1 MSAVTEIMPTV
12 AQSYGQATAA
22 VTVQEEKPSCG
33 ICYDEFNKSTRKE
46 VVCPYGSHS
55 FCRGCV
61 EKYVLSQGEQIAC
74 PDTECRMPWTEEFV
88 DEQFT
93 AVFRKGALRAHR
105 EKFVLD
111 HQKARLPELQE
122 RARRYKIAID
132 IIDGKKKAYEEL
144 SDKYYEVPEVV
155 EYERLNAIAKNLKT
169 QYSALT
175 YSLYK
180 VANTSKYDPTTKRYI
195 NTPKPGKEEEYAVL
209 DAKATAAGAEHRAAA
224 EIANVYY
231 AENEKVIEAAKK
243 KYLKK
248 ARSENRAPEVRDMI
262 ESYGAPIRIWGNT
275 DSAKYKKAIEIFG
288 EGAATAGRGAGDAA
302 TERRHVEV
310 MRGCPEEGCR
320 GFLDGKWKCGVCD
333 ARVCRHC
340 HDVLEEDEAAPAR
353 MMHAGSGSAS
363 GQSGSSSSSQEPAE
377 EAPPKDKRWH
387 VCEIAAVETA
397 RMLAKDTKPCPS
409 CKALISKIDGCDQ
422 MWCTLC
428 QTPFSWATGQKEEG
442 RVHNPHYYEWLRRTK
457 GSVPREMGDVPGGD
471 CCAADNTLRPLLW
484 MHHTDVVNGAYD
496 LLFTDVTGAVTKR
509 IDELGHVEDVR
520 LEMMGYVAG
529 KASQI
534 ISEFHRRILEVY
546 QYDVANRQTWYER
559 YTDRQGEEDAI
570 DYLVGRLSE
579 GDWQKKCWSRDRLRR
594 FRNDVKEIK
603 RMFYAAGRDLLNSL
617 TIGMGSVKVGET
629 IKGLV
634 ELTNYSNEMI
644 MNARKRYCLTAY
656 YNDMLINM
664 NIANQLFFPNIEEG
678 DKYNRNFVTKMGGVW
693 QVSGTKLLQEEQITR
708 MANVNTMMKLMFGF
722 CGSEVPKKYI

>member
-1 MSAVTEIMPTV
+1 MSAVTEIMPI
-12 AQSYGQATAA
+12 QATAIAA

-61 EKYVLSQGEQIAC
+61 EQYVLSQGEQISC
-74 PDTECRMPWTEEFV
+74 PGTECRMPWTEEFV
-88 DEQFT
+88 DNQFT
-93 AVFRKGALRAHR
+93 AVFRKGGLRAHR

-122 RARRYKIAID
+122 RARRYKIAVD
-132 IIDGKKKAYEEL
+132 IIDGKKKAFTEM
-144 SDKYYEVPEVV
+144 SSKYYEVPEVA
-155 EYERLNAIAKNLKT
+155 EYERQNAIAKKLKD
-169 QYSALT
+169 QLASLR

-180 VANTSKYDPTTKRYI
+180 FMDTSRYDAATKRYI
-195 NTPKPGKEEEYAVL
+195 ETPKPGKEAEYAAIS
-209 DAKATAAGAEHRAAA
+209 AKVTATGAEHRAAA
-224 EIANVYY
+224 DTVNVYY
-231 AENEKVIEAAKK
+231 AENEKVIESAKK

-248 ARSENRAPEVRDMI
+248 ARRENRAPAVRDMI
-262 ESYGAPIRIWGNT
+262 ESYGAPIRIWGSV
-275 DSAKYKKAIEIFG
+275 DSAKYKEAIELFG
-288 EGAATAGRGAGDAA
+288 EGAATVNRGGGAGAA
-302 TERRHVEV
+302 EERRHVEV

-353 MMHAGSGSAS
+353 MMHAGGGAS
-363 GQSGSSSSSQEPAE
+363 DQEPGE

-397 RMLAKDTKPCPS
+397 RMLAKETKPCPS

-457 GSVPREMGDVPGGD
+457 GSVPREVGDVPGGD
-471 CCAADNTLRPLLW
+471 CCAADNTVRPLDWLAVR
-484 MHHTDVVNGAYD
+484 DEAYVMR
-496 LLFTDVTGAVTKR
+496 FTDVTEAVTKR
-509 IDELGHVEDVR
+509 LDELGHVGDVQS
-520 LEMMGYVAG
+520 EMIAYVKRIAVR
-529 KASQI
+529 I
-534 ISEFHRRILEVY
+534 ISEFHRRLLEIY
-546 QYDVANRQTWYER
+546 QYDIANRQTWYER

-570 DYLVGRLSE
+570 DYLAGRLSE
-579 GDWQKKCWSRDRLRR
+579 ADWQKKCWSRDRLRR

-617 TIGMGSVKVGET
+617 TIGMGSVKFGET

-644 MNARKRYCLTAY
+644 LNARKRYCLTAY

-664 NIANQLFFPNIEEG
+664 KMETPLFGGNMESEEYKR
-678 DKYNRNFVTKMGGVW
+678 DFVTKMGGEW
-693 QVSGTKLLQEEQITR
+693 KDCGTNRQEQEMALNINIDTITK
-708 MANVNTMMKLMFGF
+708 MMFGF
-722 CGSEVPKKYI
+722 CRSEVPKNYT